1 MEFDIVQYFIA
12 SFISMCFSLVVAL
25 LAIKYD
31 KHIKIKKIKKS
42 FLIELTLNFRRIQE
56 ITNSLESYLDLFS
69 DDEEVNSIEMLSLI
83 YLHTYSFYELV
94 HEGVLTELPHELQEK
109 IIDIYHGIEH
119 YNDVVRLI
127 KQRKTSDL
135 SILDYLLEDLSKYKD
150 KIQQEIIPELIK
162 YWKIKPA

>member
-1 MEFDIVQYFIA
+1 M
-12 SFISMCFSLVVAL
+12 
-25 LAIKYD
+25 
-31 KHIKIKKIKKS
+31 
-42 FLIELTLNFRRIQE
+42 
-56 ITNSLESYLDLFS
+56 DLFS